1 MQTDK
6 NNQQNSSND
15 PAQSNRQPSQDER
28 QNGPGEGDYRNVE
41 TSVNSAD
48 SFGDDYE
55 AEQEEEFTEE
65 QVRNDDEGRDGK
77 R

>member
-6 NNQQNSSND
+6 NNQQNAGND
-15 PAQSNRQPSQDER
+15 PAQTNRQPSQEER
-28 QNGPGEGDYRNVE
+28 RNGPNEGDYRNVE
-41 TSVNSAD
+41 TSVNNPD

-55 AEQEEEFTEE
+55 ADQEEEFTEE
-65 QVRNDDEGRDGK
+65 QVRDDNEGRDGK